1 LTLCSGSILKNT
13 KIRANLRLV
22 CNWCYANIYMSR
34 RHTILR
40 NNLIFLFREI
50 VSRLRSCDGVVDL
63 PDASSRLLR
72 GVSEGR
78 KVGSLLT
85 AVSGSP
91 AEGGKVAGGE
101 ASGLARGVEGSH
113 LRVFYRWPMDMP
125 IWPRDTSLTVSALDT
140 LSRFRLDLRG
150 HFAKGGESLLAVP

>member
-1 LTLCSGSILKNT
+1 
-13 KIRANLRLV
+13 
-22 CNWCYANIYMSR
+22 MSR

-50 VSRLRSCDGVVDL
+50 VSRLRSCDGGVDL

-91 AEGGKVAGGE
+91 AEGGEVAGGE
-101 ASGLARGVEGSH
+101 ASGLAGGVEGESSASVLSLANGYANMAVGH
-113 LRVFYRWPMDMP
+113 ITFCVCPRHRV
-125 IWPRDTSLTVSALDT
+125 SLTT
-140 LSRFRLDLRG
+140 GPSRPFCCGRRIAARGTVTRL
-150 HFAKGGESLLAVP
+150 